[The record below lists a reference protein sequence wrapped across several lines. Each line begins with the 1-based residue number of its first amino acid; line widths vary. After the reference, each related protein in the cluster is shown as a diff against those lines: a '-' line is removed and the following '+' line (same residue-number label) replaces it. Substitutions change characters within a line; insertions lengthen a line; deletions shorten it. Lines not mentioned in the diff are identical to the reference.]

1 MLVNKTYGCP
11 NMLSEGGRR
20 GGGIVMFYTRTFQI
34 LDFDTRMEL
43 NMFFTF
49 IVEGELMEVWR

>member
-1 MLVNKTYGCP
+1 
-11 NMLSEGGRR
+11 MLSEGGRR